1 MTRLHSPRAA
11 AIRRV
16 TQGVLRWPGLVL
28 PAVLLAGCGTV
39 NGMLGG
45 NSGTDALAK
54 LKWSYAADAIHIA
67 WQADPR
73 LNEADGQPHALSLVA
88 VQMTDA
94 SAFAPYAAS
103 PARLAQL
110 LSASM
115 PPAGLLSLRA
125 FFVQPGENGSIV
137 LPRVESAQ
145 YVGIAA
151 GYYDMDSAR
160 VTRLYRI
167 GVDVATSGWV
177 VKHREAAPV
186 PLQISLQLGRSGFV
200 GSEQAGVPA
209 SAPLRTPPRAGEI
222 PVPAELPRG
231 TGNDAGTP
239 ATNDEV
245 GPAAQP
251 AAQSAIPP
259 AG

>member
-1 MTRLHSPRAA
+1 MTRFHHPRAA
-11 AIRRV
+11 GARRA
-16 TQGVLRWPGLVL
+16 TWGVLRWVGLAF

-45 NSGTDALAK
+45 NSGNDALAK

-67 WQADPR
+67 WQADTR

-88 VQMTDA
+88 VQMMDA

-103 PARLAQL
+103 PAKLAQL
-110 LSASM
+110 LSTSM
-115 PPAGLLSLRA
+115 PPAGLLSLRT
-125 FFVQPGENGSIV
+125 FFVQPGESASIA
-137 LPRVESAQ
+137 LPRVEGAQ

-160 VTRLYRI
+160 ATKLYRI

-177 VKHREAAPV
+177 VKHRNAAPV

-209 SAPLRTPPRAGEI
+209 SAPLRASPQAGEI
-222 PVPAELPRG
+222 PVPADMPRG

-239 ATNDEV
+239 PTSDEAA
-245 GPAAQP
+245 PAAQP
-251 AAQSAIPP
+251 VAPP